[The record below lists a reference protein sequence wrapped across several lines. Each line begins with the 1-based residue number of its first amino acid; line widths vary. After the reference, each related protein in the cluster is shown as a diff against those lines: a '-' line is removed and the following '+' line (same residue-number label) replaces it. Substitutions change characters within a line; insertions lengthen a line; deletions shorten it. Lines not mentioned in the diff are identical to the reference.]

1 MTSKF
6 ENIEWIRNYYRNALD
21 KARMKLDEVNAVVD
35 ADEFSAERLKYQELV
50 KRYESALGLADNVI
64 KFKVDRE
71 VEKIEFA
78 EGF

>member
-6 ENIEWIRNYYRNALD
+6 ENIEWIRNHYRNALD